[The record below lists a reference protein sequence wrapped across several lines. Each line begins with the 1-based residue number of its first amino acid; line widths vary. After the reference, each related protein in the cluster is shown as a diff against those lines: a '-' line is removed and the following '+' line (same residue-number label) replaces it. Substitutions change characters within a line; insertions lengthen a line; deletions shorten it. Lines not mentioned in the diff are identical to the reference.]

1 MIKIRTTKRRG
12 ISEIFA
18 TLLLLAMTTAGSVFL
33 ANLVHGSGLIGVG
46 QNPSLASIPMY
57 AVKII
62 GYDTRD
68 GADLSE
74 IVTLDNKFDQKFC
87 TVSCT
92 AFADNIPLAANGGTE
107 FIILEIKN
115 ASPNTV
121 FIRNLQINGITHS
134 WDPQTG
140 GKTLDASA
148 NDLTG
153 KYPLSGKFSIIS
165 MSGLV
170 QKSDNK
176 LNEDEEV
183 RLVVKLSR
191 DIGSDI
197 PLTRPLQVYVD
208 FGGQR
213 SAEFVI
219 LTGETR

>member
-1 MIKIRTTKRRG
+1 
-12 ISEIFA
+12 
-18 TLLLLAMTTAGSVFL
+18 LLAITTAGSVFL
-33 ANLVHGSGLIGVG
+33 ANLVQGSGITGIG
-46 QNPSLASIPMY
+46 QNPSQYTIPMY
-57 AVKII
+57 SVKFI
-62 GYDTRD
+62 GYDTRE
-68 GADLSE
+68 GENLSE
-74 IVTLDNKFDQKFC
+74 IATLDNKFDEKFC

-107 FIILEIKN
+107 FIVLEIKN
-115 ASPNTV
+115 ASPNPV

-140 GKTLDASA
+140 GKTLDASS
-148 NDLTG
+148 NDVTG

-165 MSGLV
+165 TSGLV

-176 LNEDEEV
+176 LNEDEQV

-197 PLTRPLQVYVD
+197 SLTRSLQIYVD

-213 SAEFVI
+213 SAEAVV

>member
-1 MIKIRTTKRRG
+1 MNKLHASKRRG

-18 TLLLLAMTTAGSVFL
+18 TLLLLAITTVGSVFL
-33 ANLVHGSGLIGVG
+33 ANLVQGSGITSIG
-46 QNPSLASIPMY
+46 QNPSSFSIPMY

-74 IVTLDNKFDQKFC
+74 ITTLDNKFDKKFC

-92 AFADNIPLAANGGTE
+92 AFADNVPLATNGGTE
-107 FIILEIKN
+107 FIVLQIKN
-115 ASPNTV
+115 ASPNPV
-121 FIRNLQINGITHS
+121 FIRNIQINGITHS
-134 WDPQTG
+134 WDPQTSG
-140 GKTLDASA
+140 MTLDAST

-165 MSGLV
+165 SSGLA
-170 QKSDNK
+170 QRSDNK
-176 LNEDEEV
+176 LNEDEEA

-191 DIGSDI
+191 DISSDI
-197 PLTRPLQVYVD
+197 SLTRPLQIYID

-213 SAEFVI
+213 SAESVI